1 MDAKHVLYHLLD
13 IVDFLSKFNIK
24 DKGLKVLKFNENF
37 NFLVDITKKVRL
49 ITVFDNLILCL
60 LWFRSSS
67 PGRLCLV
74 AL

>member
-13 IVDFLSKFNIK
+13 IFDFMSKFNIK

-49 ITVFDNLILCL
+49 ITVFDNLILC
-60 LWFRSSS
+60 
-67 PGRLCLV
+67 
-74 AL
+74 